1 VNWIQDE
8 ALSVRTLI
16 SPGHRIQGKP
26 LRRFFMSQQRKKDSR
41 LPLIAMLAF
50 ALLIATSIFATSGI
64 AGIGSLSTHN
74 SSQFLDDD
82 DLDGFPNEDDNCPST
97 PNADQGDIDHDG
109 LGDAC
114 DNDMDGDG
122 RSNVDDNCRAVSNPG
137 QEDSDHDGIG
147 DVCDDS
153 TPVDTDHDGIPDG
166 GDNCKLVFNPRQ
178 EDSDRDGIGDACENS
193 SPDCS
198 GAYASVPIL
207 WPPNHEFTSIDVL
220 GVTDSDG
227 DPITITV
234 DAVSQD
240 EPVNGTGDGDASPD
254 AIGLT
259 TPTVQLRAERSGT
272 GNGRV
277 YRIFFT
283 ASDRKGGIC
292 RENLLVTVP
301 LNRGRHSVAVDDGPI
316 YNSALP

>member
-1 VNWIQDE
+1 MLHPYLPPPGGQESEVS
-8 ALSVRTLI
+8 AATL
-16 SPGHRIQGKP
+16 
-26 LRRFFMSQQRKKDSR
+26 LF
-41 LPLIAMLAF
+41 
-50 ALLIATSIFATSGI
+50 
-64 AGIGSLSTHN
+64 
-74 SSQFLDDD
+74 SSDDD
-82 DLDGFPNEDDNCPST
+82 DNDGVANENDNCPST
-97 PNADQGDIDHDG
+97 PNTDQGDIDGDG

-114 DNDMDGDG
+114 DDDMDGDG
-122 RSNVDDNCRAVSNPG
+122 HPNATDNCGAVSNPG
-137 QEDSDHDGIG
+137 QEDANHNGKG
-147 DVCDDS
+147 DACDD
-153 TPVDTDHDGIPDG
+153 PVDTDRDGIVDSR
-166 GDNCKLVFNPRQ
+166 DNCKFVPNPRQ

-207 WPPNHEFTSIDVL
+207 WPPNHEFTFIDVL
-220 GVTDSDG
+220 GVTDRDG

-254 AIGLT
+254 AIGIG
-259 TPTVQLRAERSGT
+259 TPSAELRAERSGT

-283 ASDRKGGIC
+283 AIDRRGGVC

-316 YNSALP
+316 YNSTAP

>member
-1 VNWIQDE
+1 
-8 ALSVRTLI
+8 
-16 SPGHRIQGKP
+16 
-26 LRRFFMSQQRKKDSR
+26 
-41 LPLIAMLAF
+41 
-50 ALLIATSIFATSGI
+50 
-64 AGIGSLSTHN
+64 
-74 SSQFLDDD
+74 
-82 DLDGFPNEDDNCPST
+82 
-97 PNADQGDIDHDG
+97 
-109 LGDAC
+109 
-114 DNDMDGDG
+114 
-122 RSNVDDNCRAVSNPG
+122 
-137 QEDSDHDGIG
+137 
-147 DVCDDS
+147 
-153 TPVDTDHDGIPDG
+153 
-166 GDNCKLVFNPRQ
+166 
-178 EDSDRDGIGDACENS
+178 
-193 SPDCS
+193 
-198 GAYASVPIL
+198 
-207 WPPNHEFTSIDVL
+207 L

-254 AIGLT
+254 AMGLT
-259 TPTVQLRAERSGT
+259 TSSVQLRAERSGT